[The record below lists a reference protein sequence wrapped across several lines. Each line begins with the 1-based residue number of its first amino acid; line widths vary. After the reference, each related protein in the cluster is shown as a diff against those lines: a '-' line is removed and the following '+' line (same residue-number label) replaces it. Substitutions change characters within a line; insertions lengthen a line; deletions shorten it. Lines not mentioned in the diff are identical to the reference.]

1 MLSKI
6 FTMTNLK
13 CKKCYKNV
21 LVIQVVIMS
30 VNEIHAR
37 AESHGATD

>member
-1 MLSKI
+1 MHVKYVQTYYILCY
-6 FTMTNLK
+6 TN
-13 CKKCYKNV
+13 NV
-21 LVIQVVIMS
+21 IYVIQSSNYMS

>member
-1 MLSKI
+1 MLSKNI
-6 FTMTNLK
+6 YNDKSYVT
-13 CKKCYKNV
+13 KKC